1 MMKAEYYGHH
11 LPGLTDREFP
21 GKLIVLEGTD
31 GVGRSTQISL
41 LRNWLESS
49 GLAAFSTGLTRSTL
63 AGRHLQRAKE
73 GHTMGRKTTVLYY
86 ATDFADRFETEIIPA
101 LRAGYVVVTD
111 RYIYSLI
118 ARAVVRG
125 ADREWVRKVY
135 GFALKPSAVFYLKIG
150 LEDLVPRV
158 LASGGFDY
166 WESGADN
173 LRADDLYECF
183 VQYQAALLRE
193 FDHMATEFGFTVIDA
208 SQSIRQV
215 FDSLQAEVRRL
226 VSDMMPPRGAFTSFV
241 GRFAPVPP
249 PEEDEDAELLQTLKE
264 LIEERAE

>member
-135 GFALKPSAVFYLKIG
+135 GFALKPSTVFYLKIG

-158 LASGGFDY
+158 LA
-166 WESGADN
+166 
-173 LRADDLYECF
+173 
-183 VQYQAALLRE
+183 
-193 FDHMATEFGFTVIDA
+193 
-208 SQSIRQV
+208 
-215 FDSLQAEVRRL
+215 
-226 VSDMMPPRGAFTSFV
+226 
-241 GRFAPVPP
+241 
-249 PEEDEDAELLQTLKE
+249 
-264 LIEERAE
+264 